1 MRSLTLISL
10 VGLLGCHHPAPD
22 TSLDRAGV
30 LMIEVM
36 DASTKAPLRNAD
48 LSVQPDSVAGW
59 DSPGGRTRTDSSGL
73 GTLGL
78 REPGSY
84 SLRVRAFG
92 YDNNIQVVHVRA
104 GEITRVRVHLE
115 LYRNCLP
122 VQVNGTSIC
131 M

>member
-1 MRSLTLISL
+1 MRRIMLISL
-10 VGLLGCHHPAPD
+10 VALLGCQHPVPV

-30 LMIEVM
+30 LMIEVI

-48 LSVQPDSVAGW
+48 LSVQPDSIAGW
-59 DSPGGRTRTDSSGL
+59 DSPRGRTSTDSSGL
-73 GTLGL
+73 GTLGF

-92 YDNNIQVVHVRA
+92 YNNKIQGVHVRA

-115 LYRNCLP
+115 LYRNCMP
-122 VQVNGTSIC
+122 VQPNGTRIC